1 MRNDQYFSNQAG
13 QDEDFDPFEETE
25 EEFENEELE
34 LEDTGEDDDEDDLF
48 EEEETEDEASESVNV
63 AVDEAKLRRENVQ
76 KGIEPLTEADFKDK
90 NDKWKGNGEQ
100 DYAMYS
106 QMLSVFATMA
116 KNMKADDAE
125 DFLVSQRKSQVYGKH
140 APFKAYLPGA
150 RSKKASSGRKAS
162 ENVTLVEHQEFL
174 DAKRAVEEVI
184 AKVLKDSPEVK
195 AFNEV
200 VNRLVPEGSVLME
213 EDKDGNPKE
222 TKVEFPVFSLY
233 CLGNNPVVNYIKQ
246 NYEAVKVEAKKEE
259 TAA

>member
-34 LEDTGEDDDEDDLF
+34 LDEDEQSDEDDLF

-76 KGIEPLTEADFKDK
+76 KGIEALTEADFKDK
-90 NDKWKGNGEQ
+90 NGKWKGNGEQ

-106 QMLSVFATMA
+106 QMLNVFATMA

-150 RSKKASSGRKAS
+150 RSKKVSSGRKAS

-184 AKVLKDSPEVK
+184 AKVLEESAEVK

-200 VNRLVPEGSVLME
+200 VNRLVPEGSVLTE
-213 EDKDGNPKE
+213 TDKDGNTKE
-222 TKVEFPVFSLY
+222 TVVSLPVFTLY
-233 CLGNNPVVNYIKQ
+233 CSGSNPVVNYIKQ

-259 TAA
+259 AAA

>member
-34 LEDTGEDDDEDDLF
+34 LEDTGEDDEDDLF

-76 KGIEPLTEADFKDK
+76 KGIEALTEADFKDK
-90 NDKWKGNGEQ
+90 NGKWKGNGEQ

-150 RSKKASSGRKAS
+150 RTKKASSGRKAS
-162 ENVTLVEHQEFL
+162 ETVTLVQHQEFL

-184 AKVLKDSPEVK
+184 AKVLEDSPEVK

-200 VNRLVPEGSVLME
+200 VNRLVPEGSILTE
-213 EDKDGNPKE
+213 TDKDGNTKE
-222 TKVEFPVFSLY
+222 TVVSLPVFTLY
-233 CLGNNPVVNYIKQ
+233 CSGSNPVVNYIKQ

-259 TAA
+259 AAA

>member
-25 EEFENEELE
+25 EEFESEEIE
-34 LEDTGEDDDEDDLF
+34 LDDENDLF
-48 EEEETEDEASESVNV
+48 EEEETEDEADESVNV
-63 AVDEAKLRRENVQ
+63 AVDEAKLRRDNVQ

-90 NDKWKGNGEQ
+90 NGKWKGNGEN
-100 DYAMYS
+100 DYAMYK
-106 QMLSVFATMA
+106 QMLTVFETMA

-125 DFLVSQRKSQVYGKH
+125 DFLISQRKTQVYGKH

-150 RSKKASSGRKAS
+150 RTKKASTRKAS
-162 ENVTLVEHQEFL
+162 ETVTLVQHQEFL

-184 AKVLKDSPEVK
+184 AKVLEDSPEVK

-200 VNRLVPEGSVLME
+200 VNRLVPEGSILTE
-213 EDKDGNPKE
+213 TDKDGNTKE
-222 TKVEFPVFSLY
+222 TTVSLPVFTLY
-233 CLGNNPVVNYIKQ
+233 CSGSNPVVNYIKQ